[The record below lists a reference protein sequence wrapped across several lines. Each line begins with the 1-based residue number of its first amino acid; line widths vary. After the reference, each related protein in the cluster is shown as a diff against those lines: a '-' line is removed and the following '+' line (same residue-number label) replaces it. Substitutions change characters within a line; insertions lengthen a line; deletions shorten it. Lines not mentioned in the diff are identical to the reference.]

1 MKDNQVKFKM
11 TISKINVI
19 KGGSVLS
26 GKVEKGEITVGDKI
40 KFKGVDGKQELEIKG
55 IADNDTRKRIE
66 KAGQDKNIG
75 LFILENNCAQI
86 GLQEGITIYMSEEAN
101 EEDYFSDLFGNL
113 EEEKI
118 EEGQGEK
125 KEAFANQATIR
136 IVIVY
141 SDKLESIS
149 VDGIRMKDISAI
161 QNIPIPNWFSEVG
174 DRSGWKGLIK
184 EIREM
189 IDDNNVDLNFEF
201 NGPRENKFIFEEC
214 ISRFGFGNR
223 ADGMSKDAVARE
235 NLEEAQKAEH
245 RKLYKR
251 AFDYYLKAAEYGKL
265 EEAQYKVGEYYY
277 NFCEG
282 DTKLDFD
289 ITIDEAI
296 SDAIKYYELAAD
308 KGNIEAQWKLYIIY
322 SQGEYIEENL
332 KLAIKWLKRAAL
344 GEKTIAQCTLGRIYY
359 FGCSELAQD
368 EIEAVSWYKKAAQK
382 GDLQA
387 EILLM
392 GYYMEKDDIENML
405 IHCKIAAEGGEAT
418 AQCLLGEY
426 YENIEQYDLAINW
439 YKKAVEQRDAQAQ
452 YQLGMCYFVG
462 KGVEENDDE
471 AVKLFFES
479 ASQENEEGQN
489 ILGYCYEFGYGLEID
504 KVKAKELYE
513 KSALVGN
520 VEAQYNLG
528 RCYEFGYDGKIDI
541 SQAIEWYKKA
551 ANQNNMYAQ
560 YRLGVCYEEGSGV
573 EEDIFEAV
581 EWYKKSAEQGHEVAQ
596 HSLGECYKEGLGV
609 EKDAFKAVEWYK
621 KSAEQGYE
629 IAQYSLGECYE
640 EGSGVEEDIFKAVE
654 WYKKS
659 AKQEYAQAQY
669 QLGDCYE
676 EGKGVEKNIAKA
688 IELYLKSAEQGYAV
702 AQYNLGLCYEFGEG
716 VEQDFVKSA
725 EWYEKSAEQ
734 GHAVAQY
741 HLAYY
746 YEMGKGV
753 KKDISKAYEL
763 YKKSAD
769 NEYPYPYACL
779 KLAEEY
785 FEQVDKHFAERT
797 GALVGV
803 SIAIPITSIVTIP
816 AAILGSAATS
826 TIKMEKFL
834 KTEKGKEMYKYY
846 CIAADYGIDTA
857 KKKLARLKAVMEEN

>member
-1 MKDNQVKFKM
+1 MYDEDSRDL
-11 TISKINVI
+11 TESAYISQAI
-19 KGGSVLS
+19 KCAQNENN
-26 GKVEKGEITVGDKI
+26 K
-40 KFKGVDGKQELEIKG
+40 LEIIG
-55 IADNDTRKRIE
+55 IADNDKKKRVN
-66 KAGQDKNIG
+66 KAGKNQNVG
-75 LFILENNCAQI
+75 LLVKEKQCEKI
-86 GLQEGITIYMSEEAN
+86 GLQEGMTVYIPQETSEE
-101 EEDYFSDLFGNL
+101 EFFSELFGDMDQTENVI
-113 EEEKI
+113 EKSI
-118 EEGQGEK
+118 KLQEK
-125 KEAFANQATIR
+125 SVPQNENAIR
-136 IVIVY
+136 VVIVY

-359 FGCSELAQD
+359 FGCSELVQD

-439 YKKAVEQRDAQAQ
+439 YKKVVEQGDAQAQ

-513 KSALVGN
+513 KSALAGN

-560 YRLGVCYEEGSGV
+560 YRLGV
-573 EEDIFEAV
+573 
-581 EWYKKSAEQGHEVAQ
+581 
-596 HSLGECYKEGLGV
+596 
-609 EKDAFKAVEWYK
+609 
-621 KSAEQGYE
+621 
-629 IAQYSLGECYE
+629 CYE

-741 HLAYY
+741 LLAYY

>member
-1 MKDNQVKFKM
+1 MKDNQMKFKM

-19 KGGSVLS
+19 KAGSVLS

-40 KFKGVDGKQELEIKG
+40 EFEGVDGKQELEIKG

-66 KAGQDKNIG
+66 RAGKDKNVG
-75 LFILENNCAQI
+75 LLVVEKNCEQM
-86 GLQEGITIYMSEEAN
+86 GLQEGIMIYIAEEEAQ
-101 EEDYFSDLFGNL
+101 EDYFSDLFGDL

-118 EEGQGEK
+118 EEDQGEK

-223 ADGMSKDAVARE
+223 ADGMSKEAVARE

-359 FGCSELAQD
+359 FGCSELVQD

-382 GDLQA
+382 GDLQ
-387 EILLM
+387 
-392 GYYMEKDDIENML
+392 
-405 IHCKIAAEGGEAT
+405 T
-418 AQCLLGEY
+418 
-426 YENIEQYDLAINW
+426 
-439 YKKAVEQRDAQAQ
+439 V
-452 YQLGMCYFVG
+452 
-462 KGVEENDDE
+462 
-471 AVKLFFES
+471 
-479 ASQENEEGQN
+479 
-489 ILGYCYEFGYGLEID
+489 
-504 KVKAKELYE
+504 
-513 KSALVGN
+513 
-520 VEAQYNLG
+520 
-528 RCYEFGYDGKIDI
+528 
-541 SQAIEWYKKA
+541 
-551 ANQNNMYAQ
+551 
-560 YRLGVCYEEGSGV
+560 YRLHGILIMKRHF
-573 EEDIFEAV
+573 DLI
-581 EWYKKSAEQGHEVAQ
+581 
-596 HSLGECYKEGLGV
+596 
-609 EKDAFKAVEWYK
+609 
-621 KSAEQGYE
+621 E
-629 IAQYSLGECYE
+629 I
-640 EGSGVEEDIFKAVE
+640 I
-654 WYKKS
+654 
-659 AKQEYAQAQY
+659 
-669 QLGDCYE
+669 
-676 EGKGVEKNIAKA
+676 
-688 IELYLKSAEQGYAV
+688 
-702 AQYNLGLCYEFGEG
+702 
-716 VEQDFVKSA
+716 
-725 EWYEKSAEQ
+725 
-734 GHAVAQY
+734 
-741 HLAYY
+741 
-746 YEMGKGV
+746 
-753 KKDISKAYEL
+753 
-763 YKKSAD
+763 
-769 NEYPYPYACL
+769 
-779 KLAEEY
+779 
-785 FEQVDKHFAERT
+785 
-797 GALVGV
+797 
-803 SIAIPITSIVTIP
+803 
-816 AAILGSAATS
+816 
-826 TIKMEKFL
+826 
-834 KTEKGKEMYKYY
+834 
-846 CIAADYGIDTA
+846 
-857 KKKLARLKAVMEEN
+857 